1 MDLRGQED
9 LPNVQDLLWELDPRM
24 SRSGGD
30 GDLPTRPTL
39 KDEIMAMDNLLDFKH
54 DMKKI
59 DKAKLKILEKK
70 KKSLRNDQQVCA
82 IVCQSSKQHA

>member
-1 MDLRGQED
+1 
-9 LPNVQDLLWELDPRM
+9 M

-70 KKSLRNDQQVCA
+70 KKSLRND
-82 IVCQSSKQHA
+82 